1 MKIAEVKLEFEL
13 PRQVENEQE
22 LQQIESLIKTV
33 KIFLVIFA
41 AGASVGSIFMSM
53 LFIYLMG
60 LINGLQV
67 QGLSALFAVRIPANA
82 NAIMVMVMNLASFD
96 IFKTE
101 KIYEKIFRFS
111 NTDSYS

>member
-1 MKIAEVKLEFEL
+1 M
-13 PRQVENEQE
+13 
-22 LQQIESLIKTV
+22 
-33 KIFLVIFA
+33 IFA
-41 AGASVGSIFMSM
+41 AGASVGSLFMSI

-67 QGLSALFAVRIPANA
+67 QGLSALFAVRMPTNA

-101 KIYEKIFRFS
+101 KIYNKIFRFS
-111 NTDSYS
+111 DTKSYS